1 MGCHFLLQD
10 NVILLSLKKKKGV
23 SDTCYNMDEP
33 WSLMLSEMS
42 RSQKDKSCMDPL
54 CEAPR
59 VIKSMETESQV
70 AGARGWERGMGGSVY
85 GGQSSS

>member
-1 MGCHFLLQD
+1 MNLED
-10 NVILLSLKKKKGV
+10 V
-23 SDTCYNMDEP
+23 
-33 WSLMLSEMS
+33 MLSEMS